1 MSTTTNTTVDSWKR
15 YKREQRRRFYD
26 ADALA
31 GAVMSVVALPGRI
44 TQNDQ
49 GTTQTT
55 IYAITVNQT
64 VVKMFRAEGVTPARH
79 IFDIPGLKHVRS
91 GADWLRDRLHAVMLL
106 LARLAPESRIAEKR
120 SAGLRVLGQ
129 WSSTPVAAR
138 PFAPRGTP
146 VPA

>member
-1 MSTTTNTTVDSWKR
+1 MDSWAR
-15 YKREQRRRFYD
+15 HKREERRRFYD
-26 ADALA
+26 AAA
-31 GAVMSVVALPGRI
+31 MAHAVVSVVAFPGRI

-55 IYAITVNQT
+55 MYAVTVNGT
-64 VVKMFRAEGVTPARH
+64 VVKFFRADGVTPARH

-91 GADWLRDRLHAVMLL
+91 AADWLRDRLMLL
-106 LARLAPESRIAEKR
+106 LARLASESRIAEKR